1 MATRLCF
8 AIPSNCNVNRKTLQG
23 DFVRKVDRPGILLQ
37 MSKICG
43 FETYK
48 VDSDLLSIRDTQ
60 TPRGVPSETSRVV
73 VC

>member
-1 MATRLCF
+1 
-8 AIPSNCNVNRKTLQG
+8 
-23 DFVRKVDRPGILLQ
+23 

-48 VDSDLLSIRDTQ
+48 VDGDVLSIRDTQ

-73 VC
+73 VCYTVCCSEVVRGTHQDAVMD